1 MSNSWLFFYEVI
13 FMIKGLVVIEPKIYR
28 DERGFF
34 YEFFNRQQLL
44 KYGIDEEFVQ
54 GNHSKSSFGVLRGLH
69 FQVQQAQGKLI
80 RVLKGEILDVVVDL
94 RKDSET
100 FGRYFKIL
108 LSEGNRKML
117 FVPKG
122 FAHGFLTL
130 KDDTEIEYLCTDFYA
145 PDFDSGI
152 IWNDKELGIDWELE
166 KYGLK
171 EEELIISE
179 KDKNQQT
186 LKAFIDKKNSY

>member
-1 MSNSWLFFYEVI
+1 
-13 FMIKGLVVIEPKIYR
+13 MIKDLVVIEPKIYS
-28 DERGFF
+28 DSRGFF

-44 KYGIDEEFVQ
+44 KCGIDEEFVQ
-54 GNHSKSSFGVLRGLH
+54 GNHSKSNFGVLRGLH
-69 FQVQQAQGKLI
+69 FQIQNSQGKLI

-94 RKDSET
+94 RKNSET
-100 FGRYFKIL
+100 FGKHFKII
-108 LSEGNRKML
+108 LSEENRKML

-130 KDDTEIEYLCTDFYA
+130 RDNSEIEYLCTDFYS
-145 PDFDSGI
+145 PQYDSGI
-152 IWNDKELGIDWELE
+152 LWKDKDLDIDWELE

-179 KDKNQQT
+179 KDKNQGT
-186 LKAFIDKKNSY
+186 LKEFLEKGGEIK

>member
-1 MSNSWLFFYEVI
+1 M
-13 FMIKGLVVIEPKIYR
+13 MTGLVVIEPKIYS

-34 YEFFNRQQLL
+34 YEFFNKQQLL

-69 FQVQQAQGKLI
+69 FQKQQAQGKLI

-100 FGRYFKIL
+100 FGKYFKII
-108 LSEGNRKML
+108 LSENNRKML

-130 KDDTEIEYLCTDFYA
+130 QNDTEIEYLCTDFYA
-145 PDFDSGI
+145 PTFDSGVL
-152 IWNDKELGIDWELE
+152 WNDKDLKIDWELE

-171 EEELIISE
+171 VKDLIISE
-179 KDKNQQT
+179 KDKNQST
-186 LKAFIDKKNSY
+186 LKEFIEKGGEIN

>member
-1 MSNSWLFFYEVI
+1 
-13 FMIKGLVVIEPKIYR
+13 MIKGLVVIEPKIYR

-108 LSEGNRKML
+108 LSEDNRKML

-179 KDKNQQT
+179 KDKNQKT
-186 LKAFIDKKNSY
+186 LKAFIERENNY

>member
-1 MSNSWLFFYEVI
+1 
-13 FMIKGLVVIEPKIYR
+13 MIKGLVVIEPKIYS

-34 YEFFNRQQLL
+34 YEFFNRQQFL
-44 KYGIDEEFVQ
+44 KYGVNEEFVQ

-69 FQVQQAQGKLI
+69 FQIQRAQGKLI

-94 RKDSET
+94 RKGSET
-100 FGRYFKIL
+100 FGEYFKIV
-108 LSEGNRKML
+108 LSESNRKML

-130 KDDTEIEYLCTDFYA
+130 KDNTEIEYLCTDFYA

-152 IWNDKELGIDWELE
+152 LWNDTDLNIDWELE
-166 KYGLK
+166 KYDLK
-171 EEELIISE
+171 EDDLIISE
-179 KDKNQQT
+179 KDKIQGT
-186 LKAFIDKKNSY
+186 LKEFIEKGGEIN

>member
-1 MSNSWLFFYEVI
+1 
-13 FMIKGLVVIEPKIYR
+13 MIKGLVIIEPKIYS

-34 YEFFNRQQLL
+34 FEFFNKQQLL

-69 FQVQQAQGKLI
+69 FQKEQAQGKLI
-80 RVLKGEILDVVVDL
+80 RIIKGEILDVVVDL

-100 FGRYFKIL
+100 FGKYFKIVL
-108 LSEGNRKML
+108 NEKNRKIL

-130 KDDTEIEYLCTDFYA
+130 QDDTEIEYLCTDFYA

-152 IWNDKELGIDWELE
+152 LWNDKDLNIDWELE
-166 KYGLK
+166 KYDLN
-171 EEELIISE
+171 EEKLIISE
-179 KDKNQQT
+179 KDKNQRT
-186 LKAFIDKKNSY
+186 LKEFIEKGGEIR